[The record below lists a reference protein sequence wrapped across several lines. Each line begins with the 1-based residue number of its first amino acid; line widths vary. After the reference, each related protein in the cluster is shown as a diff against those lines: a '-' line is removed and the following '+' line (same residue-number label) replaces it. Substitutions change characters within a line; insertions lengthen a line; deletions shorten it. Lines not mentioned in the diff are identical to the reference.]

1 MDNNNHINSFNSS
14 NQSINQFL
22 PYDNNTDIGT
32 PQTASF
38 NPNGIHFSNTNNF
51 NGLQI
56 EQNGYF
62 TDNFPAQKT
71 QNQSFSFESLNSSS
85 PQLNHFHNGSNRTLD
100 QNLFQNPF
108 LDEGL
113 LPRNQH
119 FQIEHPPF
127 LPQNSF
133 EQQNDQNNNTINPS
147 NMNNSLQNQTP
158 TTATNPQFPITFSPP
173 STPTKHFQYWS
184 DQHEMNYD
192 ISFGEQNNIGN
203 IGNIGNNLQKNTPN
217 FQTNVNDMNHARIG
231 QNIRNNSASLFDDFQ
246 STVENS
252 PTTLPVL
259 QNPFAHHNIAQITPF
274 STGDN
279 VSNIVLGSQ
288 NDNLLDGQNNYCSP
302 FPNGPLTTSP
312 TQLVTLDWEQSSPPD
327 LDHD

>member
-1 MDNNNHINSFNSS
+1 
-14 NQSINQFL
+14 
-22 PYDNNTDIGT
+22 
-32 PQTASF
+32 
-38 NPNGIHFSNTNNF
+38 
-51 NGLQI
+51 
-56 EQNGYF
+56 
-62 TDNFPAQKT
+62 
-71 QNQSFSFESLNSSS
+71 
-85 PQLNHFHNGSNRTLD
+85 
-100 QNLFQNPF
+100 
-108 LDEGL
+108 
-113 LPRNQH
+113 
-119 FQIEHPPF
+119 
-127 LPQNSF
+127 
-133 EQQNDQNNNTINPS
+133 
-147 NMNNSLQNQTP
+147 
-158 TTATNPQFPITFSPP
+158 
-173 STPTKHFQYWS
+173 
-184 DQHEMNYD
+184 MNYD